1 MRATKLMVAFVIIA
15 LVVVLVGARWMS
27 TNLVSARDTYRSP
40 ERNVRQLEEEL
51 SGHSR

>member
-27 TNLVSARDTYRSP
+27 ANLVSAGDTYRAP
-40 ERNVRQLEEEL
+40 EREARRLEEEL